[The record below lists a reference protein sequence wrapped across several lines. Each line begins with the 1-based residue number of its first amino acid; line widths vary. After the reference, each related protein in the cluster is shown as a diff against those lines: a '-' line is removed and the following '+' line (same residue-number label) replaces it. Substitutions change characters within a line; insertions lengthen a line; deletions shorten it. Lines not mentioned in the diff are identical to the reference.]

1 MGYDLLFR
9 NCPRTPRLNSHNSI
23 PSALSFSVIPNERE
37 ASFEMR
43 RRTGHHID
51 AVFFFAAT

>member
-9 NCPRTPRLNSHNSI
+9 NYPCLDLTATIRSL
-23 PSALSFSVIPNERE
+23 ALSFSVIPNERE

-51 AVFFFAAT
+51 AVSFFAAT